1 MKCPNPNFAGMTQ
14 VTSIAIQAEI
24 KNYSPNPSQTGGAQ
38 RLALLQ
44 KVSNLSELIDFCIEG
59 YRAWGDAVLMGAG
72 AYLKINDYSTEIS
85 AAKKY
90 VKKQVESY
98 LNGTPFSESEYDAWH
113 KEICLTLADSKKHFA
128 SYSTYRKASSDKFK
142 NKEGFTIGNAQKFLN
157 MLMKDLYACL
167 RNNSTLWENENKAYS
182 YKDYFKYCHMP
193 LDSYIL
199 WFVDDIRYRSS
210 IVKSARTYTWSN
222 LNAYNSY
229 MDEQRD
235 IRDYV
240 RTNRIDPSITELQT
254 EFVVWPLYNP
264 SKTKSTPKKSS
275 QKHP

>member
-1 MKCPNPNFAGMTQ
+1 MKHFNPKFAGMTQ
-14 VTSIAIQAEI
+14 VTPQAVQKEI
-24 KNYSPNPSQTGGAQ
+24 NSYYPNSSQSGGTK
-38 RLALLQ
+38 RLASLK
-44 KVSNLSELIDFCIEG
+44 KVSTLSELIDFCIED

-90 VKKQVESY
+90 VKEKVESY
-98 LNGTPFSESEYDAWH
+98 LSGKPFSESEYDTWH
-113 KEICLTLADSKKHFA
+113 KEICLNLSDSRKHFI
-128 SYSTYRKASSDKFK
+128 SYSTYRKASTDKFK
-142 NKEGFTIGNAQKFLN
+142 NKRGFTIGNSQKFLN
-157 MLMKDLYACL
+157 MLMKDLYACF
-167 RNNSTLWENENKAYS
+167 RNDPTLWKNDAYS
-182 YKDYFKYCHMP
+182 YEDYFKYCHMP

-199 WFVDDIRYRSS
+199 WFVDDIRYRSG
-210 IVKSARTYTWSN
+210 IVKPTRTYTWSN

-264 SKTKSTPKKSS
+264 SKTKSTPKRSS